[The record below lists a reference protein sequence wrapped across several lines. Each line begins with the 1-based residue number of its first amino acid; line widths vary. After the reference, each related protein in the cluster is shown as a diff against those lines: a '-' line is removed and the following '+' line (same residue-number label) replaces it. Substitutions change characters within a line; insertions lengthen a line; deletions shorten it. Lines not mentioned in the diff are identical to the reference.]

1 MSGGTLADEKPII
14 ALCTPQG
21 SGAIALIRICGEDV
35 DKLVDKISR
44 LSSSRKLAD
53 QPTHTIHH
61 GYVIEHGHVIDE
73 VLFFLMRGPKT
84 FTGQNTIEISCH
96 NNPFLI
102 SKIIKQAIACGAH
115 HAERGEFSKRAFLNK
130 KIDLL
135 QAEAINDL
143 ISAQTEFSLK
153 KSIEQLQGTLSSHMQ
168 EVENGLLSLLG
179 LVESSFEFLDEE
191 QHDLDFDNLIKQKL
205 QHLIK
210 TTETLLANFSQQQ
223 QIKNGIRIAILGN
236 VNVGK
241 STLFNALVGKERA
254 IVTAQPG
261 TTRDAVETSVY
272 QDGIFW
278 LYIDTAGL
286 RETNDQIEHKGIERA
301 WQEAANSDIILLVFD
316 TTRCDALDN
325 MSHEEKTFYTKIDE
339 KYRSKVMVIVN
350 KSDLSDQITNPLP
363 SHNNFFATSA
373 RNKTGIQNLKQAIKE
388 KAEKL
393 FQSGNSAYLLNQRQ
407 HDLISE
413 LNGKLKLLEKNNA
426 DRIQYELIAHHVKQL
441 LMTVSQLTGKNTT
454 EKMIENVFTTFCVGK

>member
-1 MSGGTLADEKPII
+1 MPII
-14 ALCTPQG
+14 ALCTPHG

-44 LSSSRKLAD
+44 LSSGKKLID
-53 QPTHTIHH
+53 QQTHTIHH
-61 GYVIEHGHVIDE
+61 GYVIDNKNKIIDE
-73 VLFFLMRGPKT
+73 VLFLLMRGPKT
-84 FTGQNTIEISCH
+84 FTGQDTIEISCH

-102 SKIIKQAIACGAH
+102 NQIIKQAIACGAH

-143 ISAQTEFSLK
+143 ISAQTELSLK
-153 KSIEQLQGTLSSHMQ
+153 KSMEQLQGTLSSHMHG
-168 EVENGLLSLLG
+168 VENELLSLLG

-205 QHLIK
+205 NSLIK
-210 TTETLLANFSQQQ
+210 TTDELITNFSQQQ
-223 QIKNGIRIAILGN
+223 HIKNGIRIALLGN

-241 STLFNALVGKERA
+241 STLFNALVNKERA
-254 IVTAQPG
+254 IVTEQPG
-261 TTRDAVETSVY
+261 TTRDAIETSVY

-286 RETNDQIEHKGIERA
+286 RETSDQIEHKGIERA

-316 TTRCDALDN
+316 VSSGNSSLEDKA
-325 MSHEEKTFYTKIDE
+325 FYKKIDE
-339 KYRSKVMVIVN
+339 QYRSKIMVIAN
-350 KSDLSDQITNPLP
+350 KSDLSSQITNPLP
-363 SHNNFFATSA
+363 SHQNFFATSA
-373 RNKTGIQNLKQAIKE
+373 KEKTGLQNLKQALRE
-388 KAEKL
+388 KTKKL
-393 FQSGNSAYLLNQRQ
+393 FQAGDSAYLLNQRQ

-413 LNGKLKLLEKNNA
+413 LNEKLKLLEKNNT
-426 DRIQYELIAHHVKQL
+426 DRIQYELVAHHVKQL